1 MIDARFSRE
10 AFESLRSPVERRLLA
25 RDLGDEIRAAIIAI
39 PSADGAV
46 SAVLSR
52 LRLIGHHLYP
62 SGDGVFAGEPS
73 DGTASTGLTL
83 QFRPDTVEVEYA
95 APRF

>member
-10 AFESLRSPVERRLLA
+10 AFESLRSPIERRLLA
-25 RDLGDEIRAAIIAI
+25 RDLADEIHAAVAAI
-39 PSADGAV
+39 PTADGAI

-62 SGDGVFAGEPS
+62 SGDGVFAGES
-73 DGTASTGLTL
+73 NDGSPPTGLTL
-83 QFRPDTVEVEYA
+83 HFRQETIEAHYA
-95 APRF
+95 PPR